1 MTKPTVLCVDDDP
14 GVLSALRRA
23 LRAEVWEVVTATNA
37 AQALASLRHNPVEVI
52 VSDERMPGMDGSEFL
67 AEVRQRWPWIGR
79 VLLTGYPGRSVLS
92 RSLQTGIDF
101 LIQKP
106 WDDLALKA
114 TVRDL
119 IGDMERARSDER
131 RDVRG
136 AFDVGGE
143 GGSA

>member
-1 MTKPTVLCVDDDP
+1 MTPKPTVLCVDDDP

-23 LRAEVWEVVTATNA
+23 LREEPWDVVTATNA
-37 AQALASLRHNPVEVI
+37 AQALSSLRHNPVEVI

-67 AEVRQRWPWIGR
+67 AEVRMRWPWIGR
-79 VLLTGYPGRSVLS
+79 VLLTAYPGRGVLA

-106 WDDLALKA
+106 WDDLALKT

-119 IGDMERARSDER
+119 IVEVERALSDQPREL
-131 RDVRG
+131 RG

-143 GGSA
+143 GG